1 MSDKKNIDRIF
12 KEKFKDFEAAPAAG
26 LWDAIEN
33 NLEQPAQK
41 PKKALPLW
49 YKIAGIAAGLALL
62 LGVYYT
68 FNSDQF
74 TTTTSSQVV
83 ETNNT
88 DLDKT
93 HEVEENSTNAQSNK
107 TDIQITE
114 ENTVNDIAISSQEDK
129 NSSSEP
135 VKTES
140 ALPKKSFKESGN
152 DAYASSNTTSNN
164 TPNLKKKTSNIS
176 STLNSSDGQLPVEK
190 LNSNKS
196 DQSIAQNQS
205 NNSYSKS
212 NQPLETKI
220 IVDPLNN
227 SVENNTALTN
237 SNKTAPVHTDTS
249 KKDAIPSF
257 KNPSKQETTATDIA
271 QANVDSTKTIEPTL
285 EALAQQQKQNEE
297 DQLDLKDPFQK
308 TWTATSMIAP
318 VFSNTGSGSSI
329 GDDFVDNGKVGG
341 VNLSYGIAVGYDVSP
356 RLSVRT
362 GIHRVDLSYT
372 TQDVVYKQPFDSSV
386 QLLSTGN
393 FNPTSVSDAGSTP
406 AADIG
411 SSFSQEFPLENTF
424 SGFEG
429 AISQQLGYLEVPLE
443 VRYKVIDSKFSLN
456 VIGGMSALFL
466 TDNNIAITDNNTRL
480 DLGVDNNFN
489 DFNQSANFG
498 VGMDYAFTN
507 QLGFSI
513 EPVFKYQL
521 NPLRDNI
528 AGFRPYN
535 IGVYSGITYRF

>member
-12 KEKFKDFEAAPAAG
+12 KEKFKDFEAAPPAG

-49 YKIAGIAAGLALL
+49 FKIAGIAAGLALL
-62 LGVYYT
+62 LGAYYT

-74 TTTTSSQVV
+74 TTTTSNQVV
-83 ETNNT
+83 EINNT

-93 HEVEENSTNAQSNK
+93 HETEENTTNAESNK
-107 TDIQITE
+107 TDILITD
-114 ENTVNDIAISSQEDK
+114 ENTVNNIANSSQEVK
-129 NSSSEP
+129 NSSGEL

-140 ALPKKSFKESGN
+140 VLPKGSLKESDN
-152 DAYASSNTTSNN
+152 DAYTSSNTTSNN
-164 TPNLKKKTSNIS
+164 IPNLKKTSNIS
-176 STLNSSDGQLPVEK
+176 SIPNSSDGQLPVEK

-196 DQSIAQNQS
+196 DQSIAQNQN
-205 NNSYSKS
+205 NNSYSTDYKR
-212 NQPLETKI
+212 LENNTTA
-220 IVDPLNN
+220 DPLNK
-227 SVENNTALTN
+227 SIENNTALTN
-237 SNKTAPVHTDTS
+237 SNKKATANLDNENKDS
-249 KKDAIPSF
+249 KPTF
-257 KNPSKQETTATDIA
+257 ERPSKQGTIATDIA
-271 QANVDSTKTIEPTL
+271 QAARDSTNTQQSTL
-285 EALAQQQKQNEE
+285 DAIAQQQQEDEE
-297 DQLDLKDPFQK
+297 KELKDPFQK

-329 GDDFVDNGKVGG
+329 AQEFVDNGKVGG
-341 VNLSYGIAVGYDVSP
+341 VNLSYGVAVGYEVSP

-362 GIHRVDLSYT
+362 GIHRVDMSYT
-372 TQDVVYKQPFDSSV
+372 TQDVVYKQPFDPGIE
-386 QLLSTGN
+386 LLSIGN
-393 FNPTSVSDAGSTP
+393 FNPTSVSDAGSTRSS
-406 AADIG
+406 DIG
-411 SSFSQEFPLENTF
+411 SSFSQEFLLDNTF
-424 SGFEG
+424 SGFDG

-443 VRYKVIDSKFSLN
+443 VRYKVIDSKLSLN

-466 TDNNIAITDNNTRL
+466 TDNNIAITDNNTKL
-480 DLGVDNNFN
+480 DLGADTNFN

-498 VGMDYAFTN
+498 LGMDYAFTK

-521 NPLRDNI
+521 SPLRNNA

>member
-12 KEKFKDFEAAPAAG
+12 KEKFKDFEAAPPAG

-33 NLEQPAQK
+33 KLEKPAQK

-49 YKIAGIAAGLALL
+49 FKIARIAAGLALL

-74 TTTTSSQVV
+74 TTTTSNQVV

-88 DLDKT
+88 DLEKT
-93 HEVEENSTNAQSNK
+93 HEVEDNTINAESNK
-107 TDIQITE
+107 IDIQITD

-140 ALPKKSFKESGN
+140 ALPKKSLKESGN

-164 TPNLKKKTSNIS
+164 TPNLKKTSNIS
-176 STLNSSDGQLPVEK
+176 NTPTSSDGQLPVEK

-196 DQSIAQNQS
+196 DQSIAQNQT
-205 NNSYSKS
+205 NNSYSTDYKR
-212 NQPLETKI
+212 LENNTTT
-220 IVDPLNN
+220 DPLNK

-249 KKDAIPSF
+249 KKDSKSSF
-257 KNPSKQETTATDIA
+257 ENPSKQETTATDIA
-271 QANVDSTKTIEPTL
+271 QATVDSTKTIEPTL

-308 TWTATSMIAP
+308 SWTATSMIAP

-341 VNLSYGIAVGYDVSP
+341 VNLSYGVAVGYEVSP

-362 GIHRVDLSYT
+362 GIHRVDMSYT
-372 TQDVVYKQPFDSSV
+372 TQDVVYKQPFDSGV
-386 QLLSTGN
+386 QLLSIGN
-393 FNPTSVSDAGSTP
+393 FNPSSVSDAGSTP
-406 AADIG
+406 ATDIG
-411 SSFSQEFPLENTF
+411 SSFSQEFLIDNTF

-466 TDNNIAITDNNTRL
+466 TNNNIAITDNNTKL
-480 DLGVDNNFN
+480 DLGADDNFN

-498 VGMDYAFTN
+498 LGMDYAFTK

-521 NPLRDNI
+521 SPLRDNI